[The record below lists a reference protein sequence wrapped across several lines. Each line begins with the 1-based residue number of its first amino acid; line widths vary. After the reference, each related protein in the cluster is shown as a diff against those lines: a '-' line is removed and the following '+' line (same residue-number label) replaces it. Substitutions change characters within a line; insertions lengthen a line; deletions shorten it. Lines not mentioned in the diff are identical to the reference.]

1 MLKVRENFLRKIII
15 KTGFICL
22 VTITVVFL
30 NNIIVKGVENNKELT
45 NVNKGSL
52 SLQDSHSF
60 IIDTPVK
67 CYNDI
72 KKLKQVSDYKF
83 KIPDFIPDGNRVVAF
98 QLRKVSEKCNAIEMF
113 FENSNGNF
121 AFQAFQGDPVE
132 VLKNIE
138 SDKTKTIEN
147 SKLEIQKEPLKIDGV
162 TGLSITLTTTFP
174 KRKIGENN
182 FEESQKTSQYY
193 VWEDEKVWYS
203 LEYYSYSK
211 SDKNINTS
219 INISQD
225 TILKIVKSLKFPEE
239 IKNVD
244 YSIIKDLSS
253 EVPILN
259 IYDEA
264 DLEEAKNIL
273 KFNPKFPLKLEDDIN
288 ITGSIVGVSNNNDS
302 EKGITSY
309 EINNFYSNK
318 NGSITF
324 TQRKASKLYYN
335 IKNTGYTNDENNK
348 VKQIKA
354 EELCINNIQVF
365 KFPQEGVVPQVNYIW
380 KENDIYYELS
390 LFVNIDNCDDI
401 VKGFITSK
409 PLP

>member
-1 MLKVRENFLRKIII
+1 MLKVRGNFLKKIII

-30 NNIIVKGVENNKELT
+30 NNIIVKGVENKKELT
-45 NVNKGSL
+45 NVNKDSL

-60 IIDTPVK
+60 IIDAPVK

-174 KRKIGENN
+174 KRKIGDNN
-182 FEESQKTSQYY
+182 FEESQNISQYY
-193 VWEDEKVWYS
+193 VWEDDKVWYS

-219 INISQD
+219 IKISQD
-225 TILKIVKSLKFPEE
+225 TISKIVKSLKFPEE

-264 DLEEAKNIL
+264 DLEEAKSIL

-324 TQRKASKLYYN
+324 TQRKASKLYDN

-354 EELCINNIQVF
+354 EELYINNIQVF
-365 KFPQEGVVPQVNYIW
+365 KFPQEEVVPQVNYLW